1 MYFVARNICIDRVE
15 LIESCVF
22 IHYCFVEVSGM
33 FTLHQSRIYFTLQSQ
48 RQHRQR
54 GGRGGP
60 GAVCV
65 QDERVEE
72 SLVRFVITLT

>member
-1 MYFVARNICIDRVE
+1 MARNICIDRVE

-48 RQHRQR
+48 LEHRQR
-54 GGRGGP
+54 GGRSGP
-60 GAVCV
+60 GAGCV
-65 QDERVEE
+65 QDERVGGTR
-72 SLVRFVITLT
+72 VRFVITLT